1 MELIRTSLEF
11 GILNQFGHSLIL
23 VFLLFCKKLCMIF
36 FHNPI
41 FRFNIDHASK
51 KVQSNMADLFRS
63 SEGPDERAD
72 DE

>member
-1 MELIRTSLEF
+1 MR
-11 GILNQFGHSLIL
+11 
-23 VFLLFCKKLCMIF
+23 F

-41 FRFNIDHASK
+41 LRFKIDHASQ

-63 SEGPDERAD
+63 SEEPDERAD